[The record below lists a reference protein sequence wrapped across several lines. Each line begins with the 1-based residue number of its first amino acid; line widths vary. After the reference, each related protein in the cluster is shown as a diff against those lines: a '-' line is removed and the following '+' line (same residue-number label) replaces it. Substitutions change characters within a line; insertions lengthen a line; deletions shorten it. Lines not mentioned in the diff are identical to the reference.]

1 MALIVVMED
10 DETLS
15 MLVCAV
21 LKKKGHVVYAAP
33 NGIMGLEQVRTHK
46 PDVVVSDVQMPELDG
61 VNMLL
66 TLRGEAD
73 IAHTPVILLTSLGTR
88 PHVRIGMTSGADDYL
103 TKPFLPIELCDAVD
117 AQLARCAVRAG
128 LQGEA
133 VTAAVKVALEAQ
145 REDLSG
151 TYELRLRDELSG
163 ERWPGTQTA
172 GDEEYADAVVLY
184 VDLIGSGL
192 SEVLTVTELTDA
204 LRRAF
209 THVSDTLHLFGVR
222 HVYPLGEAL
231 IAVFVK
237 ETDTESV
244 NHCMRAVRSALIL
257 AKSVRQN
264 RLYLQKKHDG
274 KKFPQFNVG
283 VSLHSGPVTI
293 TKIHDPMHGSQTI
306 ITPVGDTIN
315 IAALLQKQTAALG
328 WGVSCT
334 ASVLKKIETQ
344 VTVGRRADLKLREN
358 GPACQAIEV
367 TTLNQAGN

>member
-21 LKKKGHVVYAAP
+21 LKKKGHVVYAAS

-103 TKPFLPIELCDAVD
+103 TKPFLPIELCDAVA

-244 NHCMRAVRSALIL
+244 NHCMRAIRSALIL

-264 RLYLQKKHDG
+264 RLYLQTKYDG

-334 ASVLKKIETQ
+334 AAVLKKIETQ
-344 VTVGRRADLKLREN
+344 VTVGRRVDLKLREN